1 MRKLITIVSIS
12 IILFSCS
19 QNNKKGS
26 DVRDSIEDEL
36 INQVFWQLVLP
47 IPDCDQSDSTMEGNE
62 IYASEF
68 YSKLE
73 SKPYQIYVQ
82 DTLGI
87 PDISDYET
95 LEVPV
100 EFERLYTNLLNNST
114 FKPRKI
120 NLKPNEISFDIKIL
134 TDFNKDSLRFE
145 RFESQSIL
153 ALIEFSRVVFSE
165 DYSKACMQISLINDK
180 ACHQSFIYLIEKQSY
195 KWQFKRRLKLKWF
208 DKYYSKN
215 IEVP

>member
-1 MRKLITIVSIS
+1 MRKLITILSIS

-26 DVRDSIEDEL
+26 DVRDSNEDEL
-36 INQVFWQLVLP
+36 INQIFWQLVLP

-82 DTLGI
+82 DTLGK
-87 PDISDYET
+87 PDISDYKT
-95 LEVPV
+95 LEVPI

-114 FKPRKI
+114 VKPRKI
-120 NLKPNEISFDIKIL
+120 NLKPNEISFDIKII

-165 DYSKACMQISLINDK
+165 DYSKACMQISLIKDK

-195 KWQFKRRLKLKWF
+195 KWKFKRRLKLK
-208 DKYYSKN
+208 
-215 IEVP
+215 

>member
-195 KWQFKRRLKLKWF
+195 KWQFKRRLKLK
-208 DKYYSKN
+208 
-215 IEVP
+215 